1 MIFIIADMAGY
12 DRNYVTFTW
21 FIVDIIFT
29 SRVNNCEKKNLGR
42 MFIFKEIQRELTLWV
57 GVTFEDYLE

>member
-1 MIFIIADMAGY
+1 MIGIMSLLLGSSLTSFLF
-12 DRNYVTFTW
+12 RF
-21 FIVDIIFT
+21 IFT
-29 SRVNNCEKKNLGR
+29 SRVNNCEKKKLGR